1 MRLPWVGVNRGLMGE
16 ERISKRLPKMIYDV
30 SCIFKIPLCQCG
42 YKGISSTA
50 FFTIIILE
58 RRVFRTHL
66 SSFQLTVRN
75 LLVFDAQISSGFVLF
90 FK

>member
-30 SCIFKIPLCQCG
+30 SCIFKISLCQCG

-50 FFTIIILE
+50 FFYHNHFGEET
-58 RRVFRTHL
+58 FQD
-66 SSFQLTVRN
+66 SFE
-75 LLVFDAQISSGFVLF
+75 FVSADSQEPPSL
-90 FK
+90 